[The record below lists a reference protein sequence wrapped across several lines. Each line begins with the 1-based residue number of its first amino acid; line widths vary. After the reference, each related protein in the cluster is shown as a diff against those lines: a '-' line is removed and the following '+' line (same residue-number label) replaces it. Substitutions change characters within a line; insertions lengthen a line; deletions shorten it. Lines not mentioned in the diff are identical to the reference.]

1 MAQMEHIVVQTG
13 EYPRVDSPVHRTPKG
28 TPYLVHPGVIT
39 LARPALNKT
48 ALAPFVDGFPAD
60 LGFKAS
66 VSDPVPLTSGAGLCK
81 LAGQLCYMSFG
92 PKRTTNAQAERYF
105 ANILSSGHGSV
116 LEHAAFSFLA
126 FGISRS
132 VTHELV
138 RHRAGFAFS
147 QVSQRYVSGQTLRF
161 VERPEFQQSD
171 DLHTEFTE
179 RIDHVALAHAS
190 LENRLRE
197 LQSDGAEVLSAD
209 GQTGRRKR
217 IHQAARAL
225 LTNEVEAPI
234 VVTGNVRA
242 WRHFIEARANEHA
255 DVEIRL
261 LAYALF
267 RCLSAMEPILFG
279 DYQTIHLADGT
290 CAVSTGTPKV

>member
-1 MAQMEHIVVQTG
+1 MRETVIERG
-13 EYPRVDSPVHRTPKG
+13 EYPRVDSTVQRTPAG
-28 TPYLVHPGVIT
+28 TAYLTQPGVIT
-39 LARPALNKT
+39 LARPSLNERGV
-48 ALAPFVDGFPAD
+48 APFLEGFPED
-60 LGFKAS
+60 LGFAS
-66 VSDPVPLTSGAGLCK
+66 AVSDPDRLTPGAGLCK

-92 PKRTTNAQAERYF
+92 SKRTPNAQAERYF

-116 LEHAAFSFLA
+116 LEHASYSFLA
-126 FGISRS
+126 YGISRS

-171 DLHTEFTE
+171 DLHAAFVE
-179 RIDHVALAHAS
+179 RIDHVAAAHAV
-190 LENRLRE
+190 LEGRLRE
-197 LQSDGAEVLSAD
+197 LQSSGAEALSAD

-225 LTNEVEAPI
+225 LPNEVEAPI

-255 DVEIRL
+255 DVEIRM
-261 LAYALF
+261 LAYSIYL
-267 RCLSAMEPILFG
+267 CLHAMEPVLFG
-279 DYQTIHLADGT
+279 DYATTCLADGT
-290 CAVSTGTPKV
+290 SAVSTATPKV